1 VITMTRMILTRLGT
15 AVLTVVLSAT
25 LVFLAVQLLPGDVAQ
40 QLLGQDATPEAVEAL
55 RVELGLDRP
64 VWERYLGWLVGLFTG
79 DFGNSLVTGSPIG
92 PVLGLRLRNT
102 LMIAIPTFILGVA
115 LAIYL
120 GLIAG
125 INRDKASDRAI
136 SGIALV
142 GMSIPEFVTA
152 TLGVLLLAVTLP
164 ILPAVVIDGDEATM
178 AQLLPSTI
186 LPVIVLTISITAY
199 ILLMTRAGII
209 DTMASEFVTTAIL
222 KGVRLRNVV
231 VHHALPT
238 AILPTLNVLA
248 INVAWL
254 IGGVVVV
261 EAVFNYPGLGS
272 YMIEAVHNRDLPVIQ
287 SVAVV
292 TAIIYSLANLAADIG
307 AMLLDPRQRTRQE
320 AAA

>member
-1 VITMTRMILTRLGT
+1 MTRMILTRLGT

-102 LMIAIPTFILGVA
+102 WMIAIPPFILGVA

-186 LPVIVLTISITAY
+186 LPVIVLTISMTAY
-199 ILLMTRAGII
+199 ILRMTRAGII